1 MRAWAGTTLLTP
13 TRGVC
18 VCVCVCVCES
28 AGGASVAG
36 SGDPAWRSHGFDFV
50 HVLIVADVGVSL
62 WG

>member
-1 MRAWAGTTLLTP
+1 MRAWAGAILPTP

-18 VCVCVCVCES
+18 VCET
-28 AGGASVAG
+28 AGGELVSG
-36 SGDPAWRSHGFDFV
+36 SGDPAWRSHYGFDFV